1 MSARDTR
8 TGVLVVRAW
17 VEGDSSSGLRA
28 RVVSTLDV
36 NRNES
41 ESRIAASVDDV
52 TGIVRD
58 WLNSLVTTTQPVPDD

>member
-1 MSARDTR
+1 M
-8 TGVLVVRAW
+8 LVVRAW
-17 VEGDSSSGLRA
+17 VERDSPSSLRA

-58 WLNSLVTTTQPVPDD
+58 WLSALLIDTQPAPDS